1 MLSCSLSPGRKNKPL
16 KNLELGSS
24 FRITPFPSV
33 CAQLQRIFPVQPPK
47 LYPPLCIHTEARDFC
62 HVPNKTRRF
71 FFKSSTKHFTT
82 WPYVLQCYY
91 TWRAVARSWNQM
103 IIFYTLLHKP
113 TYFSQIALSRNV
125 HQGHTPAPEQRGLFN
140 QLLWR
145 DPARRHQL
153 RPSQLLS
160 SSTALHAEVA
170 GHSCCFW
177 HSFDSVF
184 LVSRRQKERNLP
196 GSAFP
201 RLHIFEPLQS
211 RVGPERHLS
220 CSRSLG

>member
-1 MLSCSLSPGRKNKPL
+1 MTLRTPVLLYLKSCCTKL
-16 KNLELGSS
+16 KSNDYFL
-24 FRITPFPSV
+24 
-33 CAQLQRIFPVQPPK
+33 
-47 LYPPLCIHTEARDFC
+47 H
-62 HVPNKTRRF
+62 
-71 FFKSSTKHFTT
+71 
-82 WPYVLQCYY
+82 
-91 TWRAVARSWNQM
+91 
-103 IIFYTLLHKP
+103 TLLHKP
-113 TYFSQIALSRNV
+113 TCFSQIALSRNV

-220 CSRSLG
+220 CSRSLVTQDVNKDGWTKPVWV